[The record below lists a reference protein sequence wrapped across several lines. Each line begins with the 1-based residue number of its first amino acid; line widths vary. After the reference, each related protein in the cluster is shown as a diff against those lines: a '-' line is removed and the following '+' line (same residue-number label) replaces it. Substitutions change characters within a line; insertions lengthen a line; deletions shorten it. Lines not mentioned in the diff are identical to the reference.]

1 MRDGGL
7 KALLLVLAWLKVCVR
22 FFFWPLPLAAKKI
35 NGWVSSAEDELE
47 IALCIA
53 EVKRKLKAKAN
64 AERCRRAGLSQ

>member
-22 FFFWPLPLAAKKI
+22 VCFWPVPVAAKKI
-35 NGWVSSAEDELE
+35 NGWLSSAEDELE

-53 EVKRKLKAKAN
+53 QVERKLKAKAM